1 MYFTTIFINMGRKKV
16 YRTQQELDEITK
28 NILRETYNKHGYTAL
43 KTNAKTIFGLGA
55 TVVHRL
61 SKEFRKI

>member
-1 MYFTTIFINMGRKKV
+1 MGRKKV